1 MLEAKIEQA
10 VVFKRVLD
18 AIRDLV
24 EHANFDCSEE
34 GLRLQAMDSSHVALS
49 AVELRADGF
58 EEYRCDR
65 PMSIGV
71 AITSLTK
78 VLRSANNNDILNM
91 RKADNADSLHLVF
104 EGTSSDRIGEFDLK
118 LMDIDTEHLGIPDT
132 EYDAVV
138 KLSSME
144 FARICRDLSNVGES
158 VKITITKEGV
168 TFSTEGEIGDA
179 RMTLKQGSGSAAR
192 MAEEDEEA
200 DDLDQ
205 DEGSR
210 KRRKGASGAGSSVG
224 AGGTIPVEIQL
235 EKAVALTFS
244 VQYLVNFTKAAPLA
258 STVTLHMADKVPLL
272 VRLPSS
278 AAPDELTHAGRV
290 RLREWPCALLP
301 GAQAGRNRRGLS
313 N

>member
-1 MLEAKIEQA
+1 M
-10 VVFKRVLD
+10 
-18 AIRDLV
+18 
-24 EHANFDCSEE
+24 
-34 GLRLQAMDSSHVALS
+34 ALS

-65 PMSIGV
+65 PMSIGM

-91 RKADNADSLHLVF
+91 RKADNADSLHLMF
-104 EGTSSDRIGEFDLK
+104 EGVSSDRIGEFDLK

-138 KLSSME
+138 KLSSNE

-179 RMTLKQGSGSAAR
+179 RMTLKQGSGSSAR
-192 MAEEDEEA
+192 LDDDDEVDPLDDEDGER
-200 DDLDQ
+200 L
-205 DEGSR
+205 SKKR
-210 KRRKGASGAGSSVG
+210 KASSAAGSSSAVAG
-224 AGGTIPVEIQL
+224 AVVPVEIQL

-258 STVTLHMADKVPLL
+258 SAVTLHMADKVPLL
-272 VRLPSS
+272 VEFAFENGHVRYYL
-278 AAPDELTHAGRV
+278 APKLAETDDE
-290 RLREWPCALLP
+290 
-301 GAQAGRNRRGLS
+301 
-313 N
+313 